1 MAKSR
6 IGSLDAQI
14 KKVERAI
21 NKKAIKAKK
30 AAEIK
35 QKQTKLQSLRKRL
48 SSMK

>member
-14 KKVERAI
+14 RKTERAI
-21 NKKAIKAKK
+21 AKKQIKAKK

-35 QKQTKLQSLRKRL
+35 QKQTKLAGLRKKL
-48 SSMK
+48 SSLK

>member
-14 KKVERAI
+14 RRTERAI
-21 NKKAIKAKK
+21 AKKTIKAKK
-30 AAEIK
+30 TAEIK

-48 SSMK
+48 TGMK